1 MIRFSN
7 RLKYGLQFLLY
18 LDVDIENYTDIQRAA
33 ISCEIPQKFLESI
46 AVDLKKSGILE
57 VKRGAGGGYRLLR
70 HPSEVLLSDVVKALD
85 KSELKPYKESMELTH
100 KVVVET
106 LDGAI
111 DEFWQHL
118 SKITLEQMQNRYYE
132 NVDKIMYY
140 I

>member
-33 ISCEIPQKFLESI
+33 IACEIPQKFLESI

-57 VKRGAGGGYRLLR
+57 VKRGAGGGYRLTR
-70 HPSEVLLSDVVKALD
+70 HPSEVLLSDVVKTLD
-85 KSELKPYKESMELTH
+85 RSEPKTYKKSMELTH
-100 KVVVET
+100 KVVVDT
-106 LDGAI
+106 LDHSI
-111 DEFWQHL
+111 DEFWQQL
-118 SKITLEQMQNRYYE
+118 SKVNLEQMQERYYE

>member
-46 AVDLKKSGILE
+46 AVDLKKNGILE

-85 KSELKPYKESMELTH
+85 KSEPKPYKESMELTH

-111 DEFWQHL
+111 DEFWRHL